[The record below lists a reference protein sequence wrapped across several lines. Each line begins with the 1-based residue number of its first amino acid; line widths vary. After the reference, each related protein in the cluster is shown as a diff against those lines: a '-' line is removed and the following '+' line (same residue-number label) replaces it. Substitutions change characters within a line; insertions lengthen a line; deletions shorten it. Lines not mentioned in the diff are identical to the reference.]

1 MDLQQFGWNDYF
13 ETEFKPYAVAGY
25 QAGRVFLEHKHL
37 YQVYTIFGEIQGEIS
52 GKLRFNNSGSGDF
65 PAVGDWVA
73 LSIRPEE
80 KRGTIQAI
88 LPRRSLFSRKAAGQ
102 ETIRQ
107 VMAAN
112 FDSVFVMTSLN
123 RDFNQRR
130 LERYLVL
137 AWESGASPVVVLS
150 KADLCADVEEKVALA
165 SSAAPGVPIHV
176 ISATQGVG
184 LEPLYP
190 YLGTGK
196 TIAILGSS
204 GVGKSTLS
212 NALAGQKLLEV
223 QTIREDDDRG
233 RHTTTHRQLVL
244 LPQGG
249 MVIDT
254 PGLRELSLW
263 NGDEGLDN
271 VFTEIEALARQCR
284 FSDCNHQDEPGCAV
298 KAAISEGSLEPKR
311 YESYLKLRKE
321 MVYMESK
328 QNQRIRIEQKRRMK
342 EIAVFSKNFKKGG
355 P

>member
-13 ETEFKPYAVAGY
+13 ETEFKPYTTAGY
-25 QAGRVFLEHKHL
+25 QAGRIFLEHKHL
-37 YQVYTIFGEIQGEIS
+37 YRLYTVFGEIQGEIS
-52 GKLRFNNSGSGDF
+52 GKMRFNNAGSGDF

-88 LPRRSLFSRKAAGQ
+88 LPRKSLFSRKAAGC
-102 ETIRQ
+102 ETTRQ

-112 FDSVFVMTSLN
+112 FDSVFLMTSLN
-123 RDFNQRR
+123 REFNLRR

-137 AWESGASPVVVLS
+137 AWESGANPVVVLS
-150 KADLCADVEEKVALA
+150 KADLCDDVAEKVTLV
-165 SSAAPGVPIHV
+165 SHAAPGVPIHV

-184 LEPLYP
+184 LETLSS

-212 NALAGQKLLEV
+212 NALSGQEILEV
-223 QTIREDDDRG
+223 QAVREDDDRG

-254 PGLRELSLW
+254 PGIRELSLW

-271 VFTEIEALARQCR
+271 VFSEIETLARQCR
-284 FSDCNHQDEPGCAV
+284 FSDCNHQKEPDCAV
-298 KAAISEGSLEPKR
+298 KAAINEGRLDPKR
-311 YESYLKLRKE
+311 YESYLRLQKE
-321 MVYMESK
+321 MVFMESK
-328 QNQRIRIEQKRRMK
+328 QNQRIRMEQKRKMK
-342 EIAVFSKNFKKGG
+342 EIAVFSKKFNKGG